1 MPGENMLQSE
11 AFWLVLGALAGV
23 LGAQM
28 LAAHKHRK
36 KEAAHRA
43 ALQEEQ
49 ARARRSERMAE
60 VGAMTGGLAHEI
72 RNPLSTVGLNA
83 ALLREMIED
92 AGMEPD
98 LKHRAL
104 KRLDALGRETDRLRD
119 ILEDFL
125 QYAGRMNLSATPVDM
140 VELLQE
146 LDDFFHPQCDQANV
160 RCELKIPSEPVKVS
174 ADASLLKQA
183 LLNLMLNAVQVLEG
197 KEGQSPTDPD
207 HPGWVRQDSGPG
219 QWPRD
224 RAGTIGNN
232 LPPLLVKPRGGHRL
246 RTPGDPADCGGPP
259 R

>member
-11 AFWLVLGALAGV
+11 AFWLVLGAVAGV

-146 LDDFFHPQCDQANV
+146 LDDFFHPQCDQAKV
-160 RCELKIPSEPVKVS
+160 RCDLSIPSEP
-174 ADASLLKQA
+174 
-183 LLNLMLNAVQVLEG
+183 
-197 KEGQSPTDPD
+197 
-207 HPGWVRQDSGPG
+207 
-219 QWPRD
+219 
-224 RAGTIGNN
+224 
-232 LPPLLVKPRGGHRL
+232 
-246 RTPGDPADCGGPP
+246 
-259 R
+259 